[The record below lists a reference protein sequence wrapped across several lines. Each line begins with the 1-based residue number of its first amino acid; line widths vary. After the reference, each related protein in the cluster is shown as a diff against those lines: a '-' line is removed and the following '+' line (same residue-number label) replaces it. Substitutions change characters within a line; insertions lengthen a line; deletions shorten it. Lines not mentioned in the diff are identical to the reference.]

1 MHDSIHGPPVQLLVR
16 NYLQR
21 QLILDFVALHSL
33 YSRRK
38 STCAR
43 TVHVCQ
49 HNTSCGTP
57 SLPYLEGIVTIARD
71 AFVDGQ
77 QKQVKAIVVP
87 LVQER
92 HDVS

>member
-1 MHDSIHGPPVQLLVR
+1 M
-16 NYLQR
+16 
-21 QLILDFVALHSL
+21 
-33 YSRRK
+33 
-38 STCAR
+38 
-43 TVHVCQ
+43 CQ